1 MSPARPNPPRN
12 PARRTRRD
20 RREAEKREA
29 RPGVPWERI
38 PDYRPDDLRG
48 DRDPMAVVFD
58 GVPDDLPIALLPV
71 RLETRFRTTGQQK
84 TLRIRI
90 FPDPIL
96 IDAHDEA
103 LTAVEVELGRAFW
116 VHAFQMAGDPDQMSV
131 GRQWLIDSLGEPRAR
146 WVAQQTRPTNAKQ
159 ITKRVQPEFVK
170 FDVRSTP
177 IPTQA
182 RLLPDRWVVAVT
194 SGQEFRRTYVSEYVD
209 RSSPLAVAPQ
219 LAEMPGGGGIR
230 EFLDAQ
236 GLTWRHNFEAAVKAG
251 MGVEIP
257 VEGEAVYRGY
267 GSVIVFGLLDGDR
280 ADDLAE
286 TLVQHRYG
294 DGWRLLP
301 QGTPTSNTDAGRVPP
316 LPSDTPEFAAAAPAT
331 ATPVA
336 AVGGPADLYTAPQA
350 QAGALA
356 LGLPTTQA
364 FAGEALSDRR
374 DGEWSRAMNQ
384 VLWAGIHAEV
394 LDGLLARGPKLIS
407 PETRGL
413 LRDVFVNYARG
424 RALLP
429 TLAVGGHPYGLL
441 PTMVLPYFWDP
452 PGPTALERVATELA
466 NLELAW
472 VASDPANLTPTA
484 TSGEGTDA
492 DEAVE
497 VGRILGAVPH
507 PRTFRLRTGVLERD
521 EIVAAYESAD
531 ATMRALSAAVPTRV
545 YNHPQDY
552 YDRLGDGLPAG
563 SHLRRLED
571 LRDLLTED
579 LWRYESLDPNPV
591 PPLLDHIDNVMIPMI
606 EAHQNR
612 SLIHN
617 LILEMGSTDIT
628 DPGDPDLF
636 FINYQEVA
644 DDAPAVSIVGSPD
657 ADDLVDRLDR
667 RIQMARV
674 VADGGP
680 ITLDDDEPRS
690 LLFALIDQSLQRAT
704 KDGAG
709 MVVEG
714 LVRLRAL
721 VADGESHEDPAAE
734 LERLARETIGLF
746 THRFDGWRTALAA
759 HRLGQLRVKRPKGLT
774 VGCYGWVTDLVADDG
789 EPDTD
794 GFIHAPSLDHAA
806 AAAVLRSAWRGL
818 GQSVATDPF
827 AVDLSS
833 DRVRRAHWLLDGLRN
848 GHELDQLLGQRL
860 ERRLHD
866 AGMDALID
874 DLRRAVLDATGQAD
888 QPASAII
895 DGLAVATA
903 YRTQEGAVFDAL
915 EAVRKGAGL
924 AEEPVRDVLGSA
936 EADFDAVAD
945 LLMADGVASLVQGDL
960 LRAGASMAT
969 ITSTPGGIARPDVA
983 DIDTS
988 SHVVTHRVTAVM
1000 APAAGRPQTLPGAV
1014 DPTLEHWLRTM
1025 LPALATLA
1033 VSGEVDGHAWSATLG
1048 DLGIGATHLVSW
1060 CPANVPLADSPLAQ
1074 VLAGIAL
1081 RATADDR
1088 AGTADDGQRP
1098 DVALDLSA
1106 VEDAAVVA
1114 GALADALGQARAL
1127 APGDLADATGVEE
1140 PLLPS
1145 VDIDELIAR
1154 ARLVVDV
1161 LGRLADSLERARR
1174 WPSVIADLALIDL
1187 GGALRLLTA
1196 ATAQAQD
1203 SAAEALAATVR
1214 GRAAALDTVLAGPD
1228 ARTPDALAEALRA
1241 AIGSTLPLTRVLTL
1255 PDGLFGQAPGKLL
1268 RRGRV
1273 RLGGDARVRSWMLAA
1288 GRVHDGLGAVH
1299 QATMMAEVV
1308 GDDRALDPHLIQY
1321 PLDGAVDDGW
1331 AALDLPDF
1339 TAGRSRL
1346 CVFSI
1351 TDPAPAIK
1359 AGQATGLRFDGW
1371 AETIPGDE
1379 VTTGVAV
1386 NVDAPSSRAPNAVLL
1401 AVPPKGRQWDGDLMV
1416 ETLEQTLRSARHRA
1430 VGTETMKSYG
1440 HLIPAVFVAGKG
1452 EILTED
1458 DVAPADD
1465 EEADG

>member
-1 MSPARPNPPRN
+1 MSPAGPSPRN
-12 PARRTRRD
+12 PSRRTRIDGD
-20 RREAEKREA
+20 RLTKIREA
-29 RPGVPWERI
+29 RPDLPWERI
-38 PDYRPDDLRG
+38 PQPRPDEPQG
-48 DRDPMAVVFD
+48 DTDPTAVVFD
-58 GVPDDLPIALLPV
+58 SVPDDVPIALLPV
-71 RLETRFRTTGQQK
+71 RLETRFRTTGRKQR
-84 TLRIRI
+84 LRIRI

-116 VHAFQMAGDPDQMSV
+116 VHAFQMAGDPDQMSL

-159 ITKRVQPEFVK
+159 ITDRVQPEFVK
-170 FDVRSTP
+170 VEVRSTP

-194 SGQEFRRTYVSEYVD
+194 SGQEFRRTYLSDYVD

-219 LAEMPGGGGIR
+219 LAEMPDGGGIR

-236 GLTWRHNFEAAVKAG
+236 GLTWRHSFEAAVAAG

-257 VEGEAVYRGY
+257 VEGDAVTRGY
-267 GSVIVFGLLDGDR
+267 DSVIVFGLLDGDR
-280 ADDLAE
+280 ADDLAA
-286 TLVQHRYG
+286 TLVQHRYA

-316 LPSDTPEFAAAAPAT
+316 LPPDTPEFEAVPPAT
-331 ATPVA
+331 ANRVA
-336 AVGGPADLYTAPQA
+336 AIGEPSDVYTATQA

-356 LGLPTTQA
+356 LGLPTTEA
-364 FAGEALSDRR
+364 FAGEALSERR

-384 VLWAGIHAEV
+384 VLWPGIHAEV
-394 LDGLLARGPKLIS
+394 LDGLLARGPRLIS

-429 TLAVGGHPYGLL
+429 TPAVGGHPYGLL
-441 PTMVLPYFWDP
+441 PIMVLPYFLDP
-452 PGPTALERVATELA
+452 PGPSALDRVATELA

-472 VASDPANLTPTA
+472 VAADPANLTPTA

-497 VGRILGAVPH
+497 VGRLLGAVPH
-507 PRTFRLRTGVLERD
+507 PRTFRVRTGVLERD

-531 ATMRALSAAVPTRV
+531 ATMRALSDDVPTRV

-552 YDRLGDGLPAG
+552 YDALGDGLPAG
-563 SHLRRLED
+563 TQLRRLEN
-571 LRDLLTED
+571 LRDLLTAD
-579 LWRYESLDPNPV
+579 LWRYEDLDPNPV
-591 PPLLDHIDNVMIPMI
+591 PPLLDHINDVMIPMI
-606 EAHQNR
+606 EAHKNR

-636 FINYQEVA
+636 FINYQPVA
-644 DDAPAVSIVGSPD
+644 DDAPAVSIVGAP
-657 ADDLVDRLDR
+657 DDLVDRLDR
-667 RIQMARV
+667 RIETARS
-674 VADGGP
+674 VAAGSSV
-680 ITLDDDEPRS
+680 TLDDDEPRS

-704 KDGAG
+704 KDGAS
-709 MVVEG
+709 MILEG
-714 LVRLRAL
+714 LVRLRSL
-721 VADGESHEDPAAE
+721 VADGESHEDPAVE
-734 LERLARETIGLF
+734 MERLTRETIGLF

-759 HRLGQLRVKRPKGLT
+759 HRLGQMRVKRPKGLT

-794 GFIHAPSLDHAA
+794 GFIHAPSLDRAA
-806 AAAVLRSAWRGL
+806 TAAVLRSAWRGL

-833 DRVRRAHWLLDGLRN
+833 DRVRRAHWLLEGLRN

-866 AGMDALID
+866 AGMDDLID
-874 DLRRAVLDATGQAD
+874 DFRRAVLDATGQAG

-903 YRTQEGAVFDAL
+903 YRTREGAVFDAL
-915 EAVRKGAGL
+915 EAVRKGAGRP
-924 AEEPVRDVLGSA
+924 AAPVRDVLASA

-945 LLMADGVASLVQGDL
+945 LLMADSVASLVEGDL
-960 LRAGASMAT
+960 LRASASMAT
-969 ITSTPGGIARPDVA
+969 ITSTPGGITRPDVA

-988 SHVVTHRVTAVM
+988 SRVVTHRITAIM
-1000 APAAGRPQTLPGAV
+1000 APATARVRTLPGTV
-1014 DPTLEHWLRTM
+1014 DPTLDHWLRTM
-1025 LPALATLA
+1025 LPTLATLE
-1033 VSGEVDGHAWSATLG
+1033 VSGEVDGHGWSATLG
-1048 DLGIGATHLVSW
+1048 DLGIGATHLVTW

-1074 VLAGIAL
+1074 VLAGIAI
-1081 RATADDR
+1081 RATADER
-1088 AGTADDGQRP
+1088 VGGADDGRAVS
-1098 DVALDLSA
+1098 VALDLSA
-1106 VEDAAVVA
+1106 LEDAAVAA
-1114 GALADALGQARAL
+1114 GALGDALGQARAL
-1127 APGDLADATGVEE
+1127 APGDLADATSVDE

-1145 VDIDELIAR
+1145 VDIDELTER
-1154 ARLVVDV
+1154 AQQVVDQ
-1161 LGRLADSLERARR
+1161 LGRLADALERTRR
-1174 WPSVIADLALIDL
+1174 WPDVIADLALIDR
-1187 GGALRLLTA
+1187 GGALSLLA
-1196 ATAQAQD
+1196 VSSPEAVE
-1203 SAAEALAATVR
+1203 SAVGALVATVR
-1214 GRAAALDTVLAGPD
+1214 ARAATLDAALAGPS
-1228 ARTPDALAEALRA
+1228 AANPDAVADALRA
-1241 AIGSTLPLTRVLTL
+1241 AVGWTLPLTQVLTV
-1255 PDGLFGQAPGKLL
+1255 PDGLFGETPGKML
-1268 RRGRV
+1268 RQGRL
-1273 RLGGDARVRSWMLAA
+1273 RLGSEARVRSWMLAA

-1299 QATMMAEVV
+1299 QATMMAEVL
-1308 GDDRALDPHLIQY
+1308 GDNRVLDAHLIQY
-1321 PLDGAVDDGW
+1321 PLDGAVQDGW

-1339 TAGRSRL
+1339 AAGRSRL
-1346 CVFSI
+1346 CVLSI
-1351 TDPAPAIK
+1351 TDPAPALK
-1359 AGQATGLRFDGW
+1359 AGRACGLRFDGW

-1401 AVPPKGRQWDGDLMV
+1401 AVPPKGRRWDGDLMV
-1416 ETLEQTLRSARHRA
+1416 ETLEQTLRAARHRA

-1452 EILTED
+1452 ELLTEA
-1458 DVAPADD
+1458 DVAPADG
-1465 EEADG
+1465 EETDG